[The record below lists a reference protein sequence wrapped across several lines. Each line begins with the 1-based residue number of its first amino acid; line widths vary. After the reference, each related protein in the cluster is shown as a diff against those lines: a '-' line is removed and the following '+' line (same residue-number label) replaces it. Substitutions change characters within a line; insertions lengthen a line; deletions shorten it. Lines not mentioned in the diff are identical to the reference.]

1 MILDQ
6 KMPQRR
12 NRPNGEVGSPF
23 HRLFPLFHI
32 QPRLVFYSD
41 AIFNAQ
47 GRQLAVA
54 EFARCYS
61 THLTEFF
68 GFLGIKQFE
77 FCRSAIPPWM
87 AVTLSPIDP
96 LPRNSE
102 SGGWDS
108 T

>member
-1 MILDQ
+1 
-6 KMPQRR
+6 MPQRR
-12 NRPNGEVGSPF
+12 NRPNGEVGF
-23 HRLFPLFHI
+23 HFRRLFPLFHI
-32 QPRLVFYSD
+32 QLRLVCYSD

-68 GFLGIKQFE
+68 GFLGIEQFE
-77 FCRSAIPPWM
+77 FCHSAIPPWM
-87 AVTLSPIDP
+87 AVALLPFDP

-102 SGGWDS
+102 SGG
-108 T
+108 